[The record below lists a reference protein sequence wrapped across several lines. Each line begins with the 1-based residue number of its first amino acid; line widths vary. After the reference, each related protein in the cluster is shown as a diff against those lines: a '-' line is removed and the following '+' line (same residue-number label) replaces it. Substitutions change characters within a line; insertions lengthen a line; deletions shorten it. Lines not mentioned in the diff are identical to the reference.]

1 MATKNEQDPTEPS
14 ESDSAREHTPRIVRF
29 AQYTSPVMLAM
40 LTSAGKDAA
49 LAQTLPP

>member
-1 MATKNEQDPTEPS
+1 MTTKNEQDPAEIS
-14 ESDSAREHTPRIVRF
+14 ESDSAGEHTQRIVRF
-29 AQYTSPVMLAM
+29 AQYTSPAMLAM